1 MPAPLSHP
9 PRLLAAM
16 ALAFGLAACQPAA
29 TPPTDAEIL
38 RAEARLPADAAL
50 AERYQRSCRVCHTVR
65 GQAPLVGHAASWAP
79 RVARGRDA
87 LLASVQ
93 AGLNG
98 MPARGL
104 CPDCSDEEL
113 RRLID
118 FLVEGR

>member
-1 MPAPLSHP
+1 
-9 PRLLAAM
+9 
-16 ALAFGLAACQPAA
+16 
-29 TPPTDAEIL
+29 
-38 RAEARLPADAAL
+38 
-50 AERYQRSCRVCHTVR
+50 
-65 GQAPLVGHAASWAP
+65 
-79 RVARGRDA
+79 VARGRDA